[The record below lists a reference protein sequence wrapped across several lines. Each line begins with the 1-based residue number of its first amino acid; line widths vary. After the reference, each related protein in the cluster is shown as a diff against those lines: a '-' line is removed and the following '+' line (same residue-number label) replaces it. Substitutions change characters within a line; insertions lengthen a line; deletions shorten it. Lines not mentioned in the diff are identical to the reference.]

1 MCWCRGDRSTRD
13 APPSWPPIR
22 RCAISFLAERLRL
35 CSGRR
40 TREWGT
46 SYEKDIHR
54 PPGRAGRRC
63 RRLCKPRRAAGT
75 KRPDQARHPDAAH
88 RRGRL
93 LRADDGQGRRLGGG
107 RGQQGRWRAGP
118 PGRAGERRRTDQS
131 SPEPAERAARKLIDV
146 DKVAAIMGTWASSV
160 TTAVAPL
167 CWESKTFLCTVSG
180 ADSITL
186 LPHQGFLIRT
196 QPNSTLQV
204 TRVGEFILSLGAKK
218 IFTLVP
224 QTPFTQ
230 ATFDILNAVLPKGG
244 ATHQSLIYDDKKTT
258 YRTEVDQ
265 ALRTSPDVILANG
278 YTPDSIVLLKDIYR
292 AGFKGKILGFAYSIN
307 QKLIDQIGQPEVVE
321 GVYTFAPSP
330 AEGSTAYEKV
340 KAAVGSANPDPYTCQ
355 VYDHTNM
362 VLMSMAFAKEA
373 SGTAIK
379 DNIRKVTQGGGKAVD
394 NAADGIKAI
403 AAGEKVDYTG
413 ASGPCDFDDKGDILD
428 CKFRYEQI
436 KSGRFTVVKI
446 A

>member
-1 MCWCRGDRSTRD
+1 MKRINIG
-13 APPSWPPIR
+13 
-22 RCAISFLAERLRL
+22 
-35 CSGRR
+35 
-40 TREWGT
+40 
-46 SYEKDIHR
+46 
-54 PPGRAGRRC
+54 
-63 RRLCKPRRAAGT
+63 RRAALAGGV
-75 KRPDQARHPDAAH
+75 AAFASPAV
-88 RRGRL
+88 
-93 LRADDGQGRRLGGG
+93 LRAQTDPIKLATLTPLTGAGGSYGPTMAKIAASVVEEVNKAGGVLGRKVVLVSEDDQ
-107 RGQQGRWRAGP
+107 
-118 PGRAGERRRTDQS
+118 T
-131 SPEPAERAARKLIDV
+131 SPEPGVRAARKLIDV

-180 ADSITL
+180 ADSITQ

-218 IFTLVP
+218 VFTMIP

-265 ALRTSPDVILANG
+265 ALRASPDVILANG
-278 YTPDSIVLLKDIYR
+278 YTPDSIVLLKDLYR

-330 AEGSTAYEKV
+330 AEGSGAYEKV

-394 NAADGIKAI
+394 NAVDGIKAI
-403 AAGEKVDYTG
+403 AAGEKVNYTG

-436 KSGRFTVVKI
+436 KSGKFTVVKI